1 MVLFL
6 LTGPTTVSYRVFG
19 LALLD
24 QVKMSTR
31 RPSLESLKP
40 GYARA
45 PSSTLLRKELQK
57 SLTGY
62 RLDENMEFLPRCR
75 AELNVSSAQPFANV
89 AFDTRIQRILRLH

>member
-24 QVKMSTR
+24 QVKMSTP

-40 GYARA
+40 CYARA
-45 PSSTLLRKELQK
+45 PPSTLPCEELQK
-57 SLTGY
+57 PLTGH
-62 RLDENMEFLPRCR
+62 RRNENMEFFNARCR
-75 AELNVSSAQPFANV
+75 AELNVSSAMLRATLAYKEPFG
-89 AFDTRIQRILRLH
+89 FTG